1 MLGCLSPVL
10 HRLGPLLPD
19 SRKCEID
26 KLFKGGIRCKYALVL
41 GYLAELAVIAFYG
54 ICSVYYPSDMLRVL
68 EVGGQTIPVVTPA
81 FDDNR
86 IVLAPFDF
94 KIVESLFGRIL
105 INGPVYEFQI
115 PHELFL
121 PLAGHILDRVAYLV
135 YNAELNRSLRKDTC
149 NRIWKSLEPVNTGDE
164 DILDSSVL
172 EIRKDAEPEVG
183 PLALG
188 YVHAQKFL
196 PAFLN

>member
-1 MLGCLSPVL
+1 
-10 HRLGPLLPD
+10 
-19 SRKCEID
+19 
-26 KLFKGGIRCKYALVL
+26 
-41 GYLAELAVIAFYG
+41 
-54 ICSVYYPSDMLRVL
+54 MLRVL

-105 INGPVYEFQI
+105 INGLVYEFQI

-183 PLALG
+183 PLAEFGSLFKPMSKPIET
-188 YVHAQKFL
+188 AATRKTDNRQTESTL
-196 PAFLN
+196 AAR